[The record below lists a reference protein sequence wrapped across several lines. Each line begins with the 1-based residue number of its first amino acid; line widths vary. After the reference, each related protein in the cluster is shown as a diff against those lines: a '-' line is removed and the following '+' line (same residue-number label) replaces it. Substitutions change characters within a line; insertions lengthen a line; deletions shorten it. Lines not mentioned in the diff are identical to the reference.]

1 VSASAD
7 PIIAAVNN
15 FPPNNTLYNGAM
27 SNSRIDAKTIRRVGQ
42 DDRLFF
48 VATARGLNPQFAG
61 EGFTPSS
68 TTRES
73 RLPLQASRESSI
85 IACSARYGGQDKL
98 AGSNMK
104 NPGSE
109 LTRSPSRGFFYS
121 SKKPLDKEHPPWR
134 KKKREEESAAHCI
147 ILDRTPP
154 AQLVRRRVA
163 VRHRPTAI
171 HGERI

>member
-48 VATARGLNPQFAG
+48 VATARGLNPSLQ
-61 EGFTPSS
+61 EKGFTPSS

-109 LTRSPSRGFFYS
+109 LTRSPPGVS
-121 SKKPLDKEHPPWR
+121 SL
-134 KKKREEESAAHCI
+134 
-147 ILDRTPP
+147 
-154 AQLVRRRVA
+154 
-163 VRHRPTAI
+163 
-171 HGERI
+171 